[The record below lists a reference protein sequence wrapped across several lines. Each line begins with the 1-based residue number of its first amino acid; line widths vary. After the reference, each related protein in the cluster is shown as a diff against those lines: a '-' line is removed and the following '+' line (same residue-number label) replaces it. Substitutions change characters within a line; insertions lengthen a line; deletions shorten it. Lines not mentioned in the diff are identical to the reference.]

1 MDSVPQTPDPDGRPT
16 IPETRSHSIALPL
29 THTYTHLRP
38 VLERHT
44 HTEDNTGPLTSQLN
58 ERNRIV
64 RSKSDG
70 QRSPS
75 DLVFLRMDDIPYIQE
90 DLQKHSQE
98 DHPEERLEER
108 PEDRPEDCLEDWP
121 EDRLKDRLE
130 DRPENRLIE
139 LPEDQLVEI
148 PEDQLEGQEGNDA
161 VPVELNIICSL
172 SGSEET
178 LGKKLLR
185 KLSNKKRK
193 KSRDGEKCVEEGL
206 EQPSVTT

>member
-1 MDSVPQTPDPDGRPT
+1 MDSVPQTPDPEGRPT

-75 DLVFLRMDDIPYIQE
+75 DSVFLRMDDIPYI
-90 DLQKHSQE
+90 
-98 DHPEERLEER
+98 R
-108 PEDRPEDCLEDWP
+108 EDRPEDCQEDQPEEPPEKKPENLP
-121 EDRLKDRLE
+121 EDRTKDCSGDRPD
-130 DRPENRLIE
+130 DRPEDCLKDCLGGHPGKWLVE
-139 LPEDQLVEI
+139 CPEDQLVEI
-148 PEDQLEGQEGNDA
+148 PEDQLEDRLEDQLKDQLESQEGN
-161 VPVELNIICSL
+161 
-172 SGSEET
+172 GEET
-178 LGKKLLR
+178 
-185 KLSNKKRK
+185 
-193 KSRDGEKCVEEGL
+193 CVI
-206 EQPSVTT
+206 